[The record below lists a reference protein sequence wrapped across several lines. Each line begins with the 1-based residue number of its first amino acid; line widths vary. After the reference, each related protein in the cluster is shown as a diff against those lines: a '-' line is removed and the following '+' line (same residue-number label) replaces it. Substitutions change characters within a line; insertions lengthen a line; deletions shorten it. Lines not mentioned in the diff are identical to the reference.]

1 MMIILQYSSVRYDDY
16 NHLFFGLLAALGLFV
31 SLFCLALPWPLL
43 LLKPINSST
52 KTFQDTLRKLTD
64 LLQRKHDQV
73 KKTKG
78 LSLPS
83 LQNPFSKLQR
93 KKKEER
99 KHQPG
104 KMCGRYTLLIAN
116 SLLALLG
123 LLLLAGGVWRI
134 VDDQSLRD
142 VANELRDTA
151 EWDNVAKE
159 VTGLDDAVKEAAGH
173 KYFNYALLGMG
184 GITLLVALFGFCGA
198 KKENQ
203 CLLSLYTICVF
214 IILLLQIA
222 AIVFINVDDAN
233 INFIKD
239 SISSEAEKVDIDI
252 EFEKLKPGSKFVQN
266 LFFGVSAG
274 LSGIILFFTL
284 TLCCRARREER
295 VQGYVDAIQA

>member
-1 MMIILQYSSVRYDDY
+1 M
-16 NHLFFGLLAALGLFV
+16 
-31 SLFCLALPWPLL
+31 
-43 LLKPINSST
+43 
-52 KTFQDTLRKLTD
+52 
-64 LLQRKHDQV
+64 
-73 KKTKG
+73 
-78 LSLPS
+78 
-83 LQNPFSKLQR
+83 
-93 KKKEER
+93 

-104 KMCGRYTLLIAN
+104 KMCVRYTLLIAN

-233 INFIKD
+233 INFIKEK
-239 SISSEAEKVDIDI
+239 ISTEAAKIDI
-252 EFEKLKPGSKFVQN
+252 EDPEKLTPGSKFVQN

-274 LSGIILFFTL
+274 LSAIIIFFT
-284 TLCCRARREER
+284 
-295 VQGYVDAIQA
+295 I

>member
-1 MMIILQYSSVRYDDY
+1 MGTGRS
-16 NHLFFGLLAALGLFV
+16 NLLLRCAALRT
-31 SLFCLALPWPLL
+31 
-43 LLKPINSST
+43 NSSESVPGFSIAT
-52 KTFQDTLRKLTD
+52 HFFSPTQTTCLTEENQSV
-64 LLQRKHDQV
+64 LQLK
-73 KKTKG
+73 
-78 LSLPS
+78 
-83 LQNPFSKLQR
+83 R
-93 KKKEER
+93 KKKEKR

-104 KMCGRYTLLIAN
+104 KMCVRYTLLIAN

-198 KKENQ
+198 KRENQ

-239 SISSEAEKVDIDI
+239 SFNSEAEKIDIDI
-252 EFEKLKPGSKFVQN
+252 EKLKPGSKFVQN

-274 LSGIILFFTL
+274 FSTL

>member
-1 MMIILQYSSVRYDDY
+1 MGTEENMGV
-16 NHLFFGLLAALGLFV
+16 
-31 SLFCLALPWPLL
+31 
-43 LLKPINSST
+43 LKL
-52 KTFQDTLRKLTD
+52 K
-64 LLQRKHDQV
+64 
-73 KKTKG
+73 
-78 LSLPS
+78 
-83 LQNPFSKLQR
+83 R

-104 KMCGRYTLLIAN
+104 KMCVRYTLLIAN

-134 VDDQSLRD
+134 VDDESLRE
-142 VANELRDTA
+142 VAKDIQNTQ
-151 EWDNVAKE
+151 EWDDVKEE
-159 VTGLDDAVKEAAGH
+159 VTGLEDAVNEASTH
-173 KYFNYALLGMG
+173 KYFNFALLAMG
-184 GITLLVALFGFCGA
+184 GITLLVALFGYCGA

-203 CLLSLYTICVF
+203 CLLSLYSICVF

-233 INFIKD
+233 IDFIKD
-239 SISSEAEKVDIDI
+239 SISSEVEKVDIDI
-252 EFEKLKPGSKFVQN
+252 EKLKPGSKFVQN